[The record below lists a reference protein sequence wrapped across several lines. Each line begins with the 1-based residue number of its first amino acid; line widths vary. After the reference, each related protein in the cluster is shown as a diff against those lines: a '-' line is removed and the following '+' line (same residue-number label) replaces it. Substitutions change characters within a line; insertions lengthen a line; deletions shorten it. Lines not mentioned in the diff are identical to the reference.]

1 MRRQK
6 PKFEDQS
13 WLARPLWHMCA
24 FIVVASMVML
34 PCISVAEELSS
45 DASVT
50 PQGDSAAMVSTFYA
64 TNRGRDAKTLG
75 QVAYN
80 GDRGE
85 PRYGSCLVAFS
96 PIPLVKD
103 LGSIAPFYLPRETNR
118 ISIVEQSDQQTFWN
132 ELVAAADRTTS
143 RSIILFVHGYNYG
156 FKRTCRMAAELQ
168 RTLYGKATVVML
180 SWPSNALPTDYLP
193 DQVDIEWSV
202 PFLAN
207 FVSDLADR
215 VGPKRV
221 QVLAHSMGSRG
232 VLFALQR
239 LGADSQERP
248 VINKLVLLAPDFD
261 SETFVDL
268 LPRLTPLVSNLTL
281 YASSN
286 DTALMASRKLNGNP
300 RLGEAG
306 KFLTV
311 VKGIETID
319 VSPVGRHQILGHEYF
334 YYHPGVVADL
344 VKLLSSGARAAERS
358 TLRTQQRGGISYW
371 EIVEGAP
378 PQ

>member
-1 MRRQK
+1 
-6 PKFEDQS
+6 
-13 WLARPLWHMCA
+13 
-24 FIVVASMVML
+24 
-34 PCISVAEELSS
+34 
-45 DASVT
+45 
-50 PQGDSAAMVSTFYA
+50 
-64 TNRGRDAKTLG
+64 
-75 QVAYN
+75 
-80 GDRGE
+80 
-85 PRYGSCLVAFS
+85 
-96 PIPLVKD
+96 

-118 ISIVEQSDQQTFWN
+118 ISIVEQSDQQMFWN

-143 RSIILFVHGYNYG
+143 RSVILFVHGYNYG

-168 RTLYGKATVVML
+168 RTLHGKATVVML

-207 FVSDLADR
+207 FVGDLADR